1 MSTSLIESL
10 IPPLTSGTSTYV
22 DSLSK
27 CLGQYVEYV
36 KNNITSDT
44 DILRKIE
51 NINQSILSAISDLKQ
66 ANLHEAYTRICK
78 FIKDENSSIDLPIY
92 TLNRRIP
99 FVRLRYSESDLISRK
114 DIFHIPF
121 TKRYKVAQQ
130 RFSITG
136 VPCLYLSGCA
146 FTAWLELNKPNFSN
160 LWCAGF
166 RANKEIKVLDLAI
179 RLDSILKE
187 KNNIGKLLFYP
198 LVLSTSYTT
207 KYPQSPFKE
216 EYIISNI
223 ILQAIIH
230 NTNLKGIRYFSTKI
244 SNYQPKYSW
253 MATNIVLPALKSC
266 NEYDDELV
274 SSLLLTYPQPCST
287 LIHSPNMGGVSCM
300 GLLMNEIHDRD
311 NLNNGINHFE
321 PRIFE
326 WYSATQFFNI
336 DGYLRSDLAYQSIEN
351 DSENN

>member
-1 MSTSLIESL
+1 MSKSSIENL
-10 IPPLTSGTSTYV
+10 IPPFTSGNLEYA
-22 DSLSK
+22 DSLNIR
-27 CLGQYVEYV
+27 LGQYVEYV

-66 ANLHEAYTRICK
+66 ANLREAYTRICK
-78 FIKDENSSIDLPIY
+78 FVKDEKDSIDLPIY
-92 TLNRRIP
+92 TLDRRIP
-99 FVRLRYSESDLISRK
+99 LVRLRYSEMDLIYRK
-114 DIFHIPF
+114 DIFHIPYSQ
-121 TKRYKVAQQ
+121 RHKVAQQ

-166 RANKEIKVLDLAI
+166 RADKEIKVLDLAI

-187 KNNIGKLLFYP
+187 EDNIGKLLFYP

-230 NTNLKGIRYFSTKI
+230 NTKLKGIRYFSTKI
-244 SNYQPKYSW
+244 SNYQPEYSW

-266 NEYDDELV
+266 KEYDEGLV
-274 SSLLLTYPQPCST
+274 SSLLLTYPQPCSI
-287 LIHSPNMGGVSCM
+287 LIHSPNTGGVSCKC
-300 GLLMNEIHDRD
+300 LPMNEFHDRD

-336 DGYLRSDLAYQSIEN
+336 DGYLRSDLIYQPIES
-351 DSENN
+351 D